1 MLTPAQRASFERD
14 GWLHV
19 KGAIDAEC
27 IAAVRRELAEAV
39 DEAAEQLR
47 QRGMVEELH
56 EELDFAHR
64 LAALYEQAT
73 PIRQMVSRSVQFPRP
88 WGSSDG
94 AVGRPTAGKAFFE
107 LLTHPPLLELVS
119 SLLGSTEI
127 VANGNQ
133 RLRPK
138 LPAKEDIFV
147 IPWHQDQCFLHPD
160 SDPTDELPPVITAW
174 VPFVDAGP
182 DSGCLEMLRLPEDQ
196 GLLHH
201 YIANIS
207 HPTNREVESSA
218 QSTSIHPDHLPHGC
232 APVAVPAAAGDV
244 ILLSSLTPHRSTANT
259 SGAVRWAADIRYQVP
274 EAGNCFPQEASFLA
288 ASEQR
293 PDDVVTDWQEYVKG
307 RNQHVVEKIRSGSS
321 IERGTERNWRP
332 ARGEVFKDAAARH
345 PLEGEM
351 EYVGRLRVIADEE
364 YGAEKVDSRER
375 FARL

>member
-107 LLTHPPLLELVS
+107 LMTAPSMLTMMQQVMH
-119 SLLGSTEI
+119 STE
-127 VANGNQ
+127 VFVSGVY

-138 LPAKEDIFV
+138 LPDKDNGV
-147 IPWHQDQCFLHPD
+147 VPW
-160 SDPTDELPPVITAW
+160 
-174 VPFVDAGP
+174 
-182 DSGCLEMLRLPEDQ
+182 
-196 GLLHH
+196 
-201 YIANIS
+201 
-207 HPTNREVESSA
+207 
-218 QSTSIHPDHLPHGC
+218 
-232 APVAVPAAAGDV
+232 
-244 ILLSSLTPHRSTANT
+244 
-259 SGAVRWAADIRYQVP
+259 
-274 EAGNCFPQEASFLA
+274 
-288 ASEQR
+288 
-293 PDDVVTDWQEYVKG
+293 
-307 RNQHVVEKIRSGSS
+307 
-321 IERGTERNWRP
+321 
-332 ARGEVFKDAAARH
+332 
-345 PLEGEM
+345 
-351 EYVGRLRVIADEE
+351 
-364 YGAEKVDSRER
+364 
-375 FARL
+375 

>member
-1 MLTPAQRASFERD
+1 MEATWRRFKSLNYRGGPLTKKTFPESFAQAAWTWRHEPERFSD
-14 GWLHV
+14 LYGTS
-19 KGAIDAEC
+19 EQF
-27 IAAVRRELAEAV
+27 LA
-39 DEAAEQLR
+39 DH
-47 QRGMVEELH
+47 M
-56 EELDFAHR
+56 
-64 LAALYEQAT
+64 
-73 PIRQMVSRSVQFPRP
+73 QF
-88 WGSSDG
+88 
-94 AVGRPTAGKAFFE
+94 F
-107 LLTHPPLLELVS
+107 
-119 SLLGSTEI
+119 
-127 VANGNQ
+127 
-133 RLRPK
+133 
-138 LPAKEDIFV
+138 
-147 IPWHQDQCFLHPD
+147 C
-160 SDPTDELPPVITAW
+160 DPTEELPPVITAW

-182 DSGCLEMLRLPEDQ
+182 DSGCLEMLRLPEQDQ
-196 GLLHH
+196 RLLHH

-232 APVAVPAAAGDV
+232 TPVAVPAAAGDV

-293 PDDVVTDWQEYVKG
+293 PDDVVTDWREYVT
-307 RNQHVVEKIRSGSS
+307 RRHQHVVEKIRSGSS

-332 ARGEVFKDAAARH
+332 ARGEVFKDAAVRH